1 MLPNKKKYYPAT
13 ERQKASWKEYIEN
26 GKKLYLHI
34 GNVLDL
40 HKPDPHSIKKTVNAL
55 VIRHESL
62 RTTFET
68 NEEGTAVQVVH
79 DSESF
84 KIEIE
89 REDCSAEPSP
99 LQKAE
104 SIMREMTNELW
115 DLEKGPLVRLKLVHL
130 GEGEARLIIA
140 IQHIISDADSMKV
153 FAREFMFGYNSFI
166 NQKPIRAEPLAFQLK
181 DFAHWEQNYLNGG
194 TGKKNLDYWRKEVNG
209 SIKEFQVQY
218 CYQRGDSSDHASQTG
233 NGAEYV
239 SYLPLPLLN
248 DLKSLAVKLR
258 TSKLC
263 VFCAGLTSLLYHLS
277 KLDELLIAVPISL
290 RNRKELMNLIGYMNT
305 DIYLRMK
312 VGEYISFEELISVV
326 SDKYFTALD
335 HRHYQMDQISDRGNR
350 YRAAILNELPASNE
364 NLKDFGSQL
373 ITKDNG
379 RMALSPFYVMI
390 TEYKNG
396 LKIHTVYDNS
406 LLDAKRVPVICDGF
420 VNLLKDMTKT
430 PYEKVSNVI
439 DKAFS

>member
-130 GEGEARLIIA
+130 GEGEARLRYGA
-140 IQHIISDADSMKV
+140 YVFFKEPVEGSQYRLHKLQVKHLDSTQTFSHDYIVVKV
-153 FAREFMFGYNSFI
+153 
-166 NQKPIRAEPLAFQLK
+166 
-181 DFAHWEQNYLNGG
+181 
-194 TGKKNLDYWRKEVNG
+194 
-209 SIKEFQVQY
+209 
-218 CYQRGDSSDHASQTG
+218 
-233 NGAEYV
+233 
-239 SYLPLPLLN
+239 
-248 DLKSLAVKLR
+248 
-258 TSKLC
+258 
-263 VFCAGLTSLLYHLS
+263 
-277 KLDELLIAVPISL
+277 VP
-290 RNRKELMNLIGYMNT
+290 NLI
-305 DIYLRMK
+305 R
-312 VGEYISFEELISVV
+312 VGSDEEL
-326 SDKYFTALD
+326 
-335 HRHYQMDQISDRGNR
+335 
-350 YRAAILNELPASNE
+350 
-364 NLKDFGSQL
+364 
-373 ITKDNG
+373 
-379 RMALSPFYVMI
+379 
-390 TEYKNG
+390 
-396 LKIHTVYDNS
+396 
-406 LLDAKRVPVICDGF
+406 
-420 VNLLKDMTKT
+420 
-430 PYEKVSNVI
+430 
-439 DKAFS
+439 